1 MFLLYKINSIIKQKI
16 NKPNKSKKINIKS
29 KWSVS
34 YFDSRTPK
42 NDILTT
48 FDILNKIQI
57 YKKGLMKSAGFS
69 QQLKLLSG

>member
-42 NDILTT
+42 KDILTS
-48 FDILNKIQI
+48 FDLLNKIQI
-57 YKKGLMKSAGFS
+57 YKKGLMKSAGCS